1 MTSQKVQKKA
11 DITRNLILD
20 KALELFLERGF
31 EQTTM
36 RAIAEEAGMS
46 LGASYYHFRSKED
59 LVMAFY
65 ERIAFDARHRNI
77 EQMGKSRDF
86 KKRFTAVLEYK
97 HTQLSPY
104 RCLVSVL
111 ARQAGQFN
119 HPLSPFSRY
128 TRHLRNDAI
137 GLIEDAVEG
146 STLKVSKILR
156 PHIAKMLWLYQMGII
171 LFWANDTSRNQTKTK
186 DLISLSLNLIV
197 RLLQFSSL
205 PFMNPVNSSAVKIV
219 RLIESAG
226 KP

>member
-1 MTSQKVQKKA
+1 
-11 DITRNLILD
+11 
-20 KALELFLERGF
+20 
-31 EQTTM
+31 
-36 RAIAEEAGMS
+36 
-46 LGASYYHFRSKED
+46 
-59 LVMAFY
+59 MAFY
-65 ERIAFDARHRNI
+65 GRIASDARHRNDKL
-77 EQMGKSRDF
+77 MGKSRDF

-111 ARQAGQFN
+111 ARQAGQLS
-119 HPLSPFSRY
+119 HPLSPFSRD

-137 GLIEDAVEG
+137 GLIEEAVEG
-146 STLKVSKILR
+146 STLKVSKVLR

-205 PFMNPVNSSAVKIV
+205 SFMNPVNSSAVKIV

>member
-20 KALELFLERGF
+20 TALKLFLKRGF

-36 RAIAEEAGMS
+36 RAIAEEAGLS

-65 ERIAFDARHRNI
+65 GRIASDARHRNDKL
-77 EQMGKSRDF
+77 MGKSRDF

-111 ARQAGQFN
+111 ARQAGQLN
-119 HPLSPFSRY
+119 HPLSPFSRD

-146 STLKVSKILR
+146 STLKVSKLLR
-156 PHIAKMLWLYQMGII
+156 PHVAKMLWLYQMGII

-186 DLISLSLNLIV
+186 ELISLSLNLIV

-205 PFMNPVNSSAVKIV
+205 PFMKPVNSSAVKIM
-219 RLIESAG
+219 RLIESANEA
-226 KP
+226 